1 MQSRCRLQFVSA
13 ALSVTFEKSLCH
25 SPSGAGILNLA
36 LRSRVLRCVW
46 VLSGRGPSPVVKG
59 GCTSDRGR
67 ALGVHRSVH
76 LSCFWWRKSRENQ
89 FLRPSVHGAT
99 AWQKPWGRET
109 WTEPSHSA
117 PAAQRRRR
125 LLCSYRA
132 EADTGEAAAPPASAH
147 MLLLENSYLRRAVFS
162 TRK

>member
-1 MQSRCRLQFVSA
+1 ML
-13 ALSVTFEKSLCH
+13 L
-25 SPSGAGILNLA
+25 
-36 LRSRVLRCVW
+36 LRNICATHPLGQEFLTWLYAVVCCDVCGSFLGVA
-46 VLSGRGPSPVVKG
+46 PSPVVKG